1 MGREERQKIIKKIQD
16 LRRSKVLVYFVGDR
30 PLLGAQISTDSIRWM
45 YDHLKS
51 MNDNKKVET
60 IDFYLYSLG
69 GALNTPWPVVN
80 MLREYCDTLNVL
92 VPYKAYSAATL
103 TALGADKISMGGKG
117 ELGPIDPQMT
127 RTSPGPLPTNETIST
142 EDVSSYVSF
151 VKNRVGVTDQ
161 SALADLTKAL
171 VDKTGALGLGEINR
185 VHSHVRDVAKKLLSQ
200 VKPALDTAEITKI
213 IESLTERTHMH
224 GHSIGRQEARQMGLR
239 IDDMDRELER
249 LCWSLYLE
257 YEQHLK
263 LHSYTDPTDFLDSG
277 KDEYVED
284 GAVIACIE
292 SENLHHEYSGTLVC
306 RRIRQPGPQLNLT
319 VSIPIQLPDGDQDSA
334 QSGKAALEQIQQDAI
349 DKIARQIARQV
360 EAQMPTIGIEQS
372 LTKRMWRKI

>member
-1 MGREERQKIIKKIQD
+1 MGREERREIIKKIQD

-30 PLLGAQISTDSIRWM
+30 PLLGAQISADSIRWM

-51 MNDNKKVET
+51 MNDNSKVDT

-69 GALNTPWPVVN
+69 GALNTPWPIVN

-103 TALGADKISMGGKG
+103 TALGADTISMGRKG

-127 RTSPGPLPTNETIST
+127 RTGHGPIPNETIST

-151 VKNRVGVTDQ
+151 VKNSVGVTDQ
-161 SALADLTKAL
+161 SALAELTKAL

-213 IESLTERTHMH
+213 IESLTERTHIH

-239 IDDMDRELER
+239 IEDMDRGLEQ

-257 YEQHLK
+257 YENHLK
-263 LHSYTDPTDFLDSG
+263 LHSYTDPNDFLEGG
-277 KDEYVED
+277 KDEYSED

-319 VSIPIQLPDGDQDSA
+319 VSIPIQLPDGGQDSV
-334 QSGKAALEQIQQDAI
+334 QSGKATLEQIQQDVT
-349 DKIARQIARQV
+349 DRIARQIAEQIK
-360 EAQMPTIGIEQS
+360 AQMPTIGLEQS

>member
-1 MGREERQKIIKKIQD
+1 MGREERRKIIQKIQD

-51 MNDNKKVET
+51 MNDNNKVDT

-69 GALNTPWPVVN
+69 GALNTPWPLVN

-103 TALGADKISMGGKG
+103 TALGADTIRMGGKG

-127 RTSPGPLPTNETIST
+127 RTGPGPLPNETIST

-151 VKNRVGVTDQ
+151 VKNGVGVTDQ

-239 IDDMDRELER
+239 IEDMDRELER

-257 YEQHLK
+257 YENHLK
-263 LHSYTDPTDFLDSG
+263 LHSYTDPNDFLDGG
-277 KDEYVED
+277 KDEYSED
-284 GAVIACIE
+284 GVVIACIE
-292 SENLHHEYSGTLVC
+292 SEKLHHEYSGTLVC

-319 VSIPIQLPDGDQDSA
+319 VSIPIQLPDSGQDSER
-334 QSGKAALEQIQQDAI
+334 SKATLEQIEQDVVER
-349 DKIARQIARQV
+349 IARQIAEQV
-360 EAQMPTIGIEQS
+360 EAQMPTVGIEQS
-372 LTKRMWRKI
+372 LTKKMWRKI